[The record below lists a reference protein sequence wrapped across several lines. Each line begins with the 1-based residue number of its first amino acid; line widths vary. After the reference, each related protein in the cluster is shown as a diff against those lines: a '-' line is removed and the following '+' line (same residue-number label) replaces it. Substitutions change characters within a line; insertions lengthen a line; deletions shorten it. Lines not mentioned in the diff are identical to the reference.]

1 MKKKLIILVNR
12 ECLCAY
18 SLSKDFVLSPEP
30 VIEKIDVNLHPTHPD
45 PTKRSDDDGRFP
57 GGSSIGSS
65 TAMKHGEAHG
75 RKTEQKKRQLSDL
88 AKAISDLVNQEECDI
103 WNLAI
108 PANQA
113 DQVIHELPID
123 VQKKLTQLKE
133 GDYTWLPVSEVES
146 LFRN

>member
-1 MKKKLIILVNR
+1 M
-12 ECLCAY
+12 
-18 SLSKDFVLSPEP
+18 EP
-30 VIEKIDVNLHPTHPD
+30 SH
-45 PTKRSDDDGRFP
+45 
-57 GGSSIGSS
+57 
-65 TAMKHGEAHG
+65 
-75 RKTEQKKRQLSDL
+75 
-88 AKAISDLVNQEECDI
+88 
-103 WNLAI
+103 

>member
-12 ECLCAY
+12 ESLCAY
-18 SLSKDFVLSPEP
+18 SQSKDWLIPECQS
-30 VIEKIDVNLHPTHPD
+30 IEKINVNLEPSRSD
-45 PTKRSDDDGRFP
+45 PTICTDEDGRFP
-57 GGSSIGSS
+57 GGSSIGYSP
-65 TAMKHGEAHG
+65 AMKHGEAHG

-88 AKAISDLVNQEECDI
+88 AKAISDLVNQEDCDI

-113 DQVIHELPID
+113 DQVINKLPIE

-133 GDYTWLPVSEVES
+133 GDYTWLPRKEVQR
-146 LFRN
+146 LFDS

>member
-1 MKKKLIILVNR
+1 
-12 ECLCAY
+12 
-18 SLSKDFVLSPEP
+18 
-30 VIEKIDVNLHPTHPD
+30 
-45 PTKRSDDDGRFP
+45 
-57 GGSSIGSS
+57 
-65 TAMKHGEAHG
+65 MKHGEAHS

-133 GDYTWLPVSEVES
+133 GDYTWLPVNEVES

>member
-12 ECLCAY
+12 ESLCAY
-18 SLSKDFVLSPEP
+18 SQSKDWLIPECQS
-30 VIEKIDVNLHPTHPD
+30 IEKINVNLEPSRPD
-45 PTKRSDDDGRFP
+45 PTICTDEDGRFP
-57 GGSSIGSS
+57 GGSSIGYSP
-65 TAMKHGEAHG
+65 AMKHGEAHG

-88 AKAISDLVNQEECDI
+88 AKAISDLVNQEDCDV

-113 DQVIHELPID
+113 DQVINKLPIE

-133 GDYTWLPVSEVES
+133 GDYTWLPRKEVQR
-146 LFRN
+146 LFDS

>member
-1 MKKKLIILVNR
+1 MKPSR
-12 ECLCAY
+12 
-18 SLSKDFVLSPEP
+18 
-30 VIEKIDVNLHPTHPD
+30 PD

-88 AKAISDLVNQEECDI
+88 AKAISDLVNQEDCDI